1 MTDHPVATHD
11 EWLAAR
17 RQLLAEEK
25 DFTRLRD
32 ELSAKR
38 RAMPWLRIDK
48 NYRFDGPEGANLSL
62 GDLFGGRRQL
72 IVYHFMFAPDWE
84 KPCKSCSFWADGYNG
99 VIQHLAQRDTRLV
112 AASRAPLAKLEAT
125 AKRMGWTFPWYSS
138 GDGDFNPR
146 SWERVRHAL
155 PQTPKPFRIA
165 ERLASIRSAYSWKI
179 GHLGLG
185 RGAAR
190 RQRRVLARPYGR
202 HTPDTSPSACA
213 RATACDAEASRTPRS
228 RSTNSTSSNSPT
240 TPSTRCGARRRG
252 TTSRSRA
259 GATSS

>member
-138 GDGDFNPR
+138 GDGDFNYDFHVSFHPEQVADGTIR
-146 SWERVRHAL
+146 YNFASTQTKMTDL
-155 PQTPKPFRIA
+155 PGISAFIKEPDGAIFRTY
-165 ERLASIRSAYSWKI
+165 SAYARGLDMLNPAYQLLDI
-179 GHLGLG
+179 TALG
-185 RGAAR
+185 RHEDDLPFPMAWVKLHDEYAA
-190 RQRRVLARPYGR
+190 
-202 HTPDTSPSACA
+202 
-213 RATACDAEASRTPRS
+213 
-228 RSTNSTSSNSPT
+228 
-240 TPSTRCGARRRG
+240 
-252 TTSRSRA
+252 
-259 GATSS
+259 